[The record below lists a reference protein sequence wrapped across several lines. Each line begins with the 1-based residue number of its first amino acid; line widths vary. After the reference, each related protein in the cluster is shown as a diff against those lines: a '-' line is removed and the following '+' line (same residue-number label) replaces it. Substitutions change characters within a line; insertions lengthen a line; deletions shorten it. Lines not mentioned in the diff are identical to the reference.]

1 MKEYIKPELTVKS
14 LVQNTE
20 LAADLADGLYG
31 GETGASAAPW
41 WPDYAN

>member
-14 LVQNTE
+14 LVQNTD
-20 LAADLADGLYG
+20 LAVDLADGVYKD
-31 GETGASAAPW
+31 EADASAAPW